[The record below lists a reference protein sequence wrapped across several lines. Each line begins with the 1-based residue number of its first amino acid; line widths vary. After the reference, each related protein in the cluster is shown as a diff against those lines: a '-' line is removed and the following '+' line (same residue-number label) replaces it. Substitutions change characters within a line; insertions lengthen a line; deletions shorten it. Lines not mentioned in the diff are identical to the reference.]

1 MKVFFIYNPFTK
13 HPKSVNETYFEH
25 MKCAFKFFYT
35 LLGLSIA
42 ALVHAIFPF
51 LFVTTA
57 SRGVKKLN
65 DCMKDRKPINGTEY
79 HTFFPSNDFEL
90 PTHEE
95 INKRRK

>member
-1 MKVFFIYNPFTK
+1 MHNPFTK
-13 HPKSVNETYFEH
+13 HPKSVNETYFQH
-25 MKCAFKFFYT
+25 MKCAFTFFYT
-35 LLGLSIA
+35 LLGLSFA
-42 ALVHAIFPF
+42 ALVHAVFPF

-79 HTFFPSNDFEL
+79 NTFFPPNDFDL

-95 INKRRK
+95 IENAENKND